1 MSHVK
6 KRCLLQPFEIK
17 TRNITLRGL
26 QKGTGDELVIALHGW
41 LDNSNSFTPMLDK
54 VNPQHTWYC
63 VDFAGHGLSD
73 WRAQDAHY
81 YFVDYI
87 DDVYQLIKSLGAKKV
102 HLVGHSM
109 GAMVA
114 GLFASCFSEYVHSVT
129 FIEGIGCVTTPSD
142 EVCEQLKGAIL
153 NRERAYNK
161 KKRVYKSQSAIIEA
175 RANTTDL
182 NNELITL
189 LMSRNIKQSELGYE
203 LTTDPKLKNHSGFR
217 FDEAQCIGA
226 IIQLIAPSQ
235 LILGN
240 QGYSFVK
247 QNLAKYISY
256 YNNLKVINVD
266 GGHHCHMQSSGL
278 CFEHI
283 QAFMLQNGAC

>member
-1 MSHVK
+1 MSRVK
-6 KRCLLQPFEIK
+6 KRYYLQPFEIK
-17 TRNITLRGL
+17 TQNLNIRGL
-26 QKGTGDELVIALHGW
+26 KKGSSDEVVIALHGW
-41 LDNSNSFTPMLDK
+41 LDNSNSFTPMLNK
-54 VNPQHTWYC
+54 VNPAHTWYWI
-63 VDFAGHGLSD
+63 DFAGHGLSD
-73 WRAQDAHY
+73 WRSSDAHY

-87 DDVYQLIKSLGAKKV
+87 DDVYQLIQSLGVKKV

-114 GLFASCFSEYVHSVT
+114 GLFASCFSEYVLSVS

-142 EVCEQLKGAIL
+142 EVCEQLKGAVL
-153 NRERAYNK
+153 NRERRNNK
-161 KKRVYKSQSAIIEA
+161 KVRIYNSKSAILEA
-175 RANTTDL
+175 RSQTSDL
-182 NNELITL
+182 NNELISL
-189 LMSRNIKQSELGYE
+189 LMSRNIKQTELGYE

-226 IIQLIAPSQ
+226 IKQLIAPSQ

-247 QNLAKYISY
+247 QNLEKYISY